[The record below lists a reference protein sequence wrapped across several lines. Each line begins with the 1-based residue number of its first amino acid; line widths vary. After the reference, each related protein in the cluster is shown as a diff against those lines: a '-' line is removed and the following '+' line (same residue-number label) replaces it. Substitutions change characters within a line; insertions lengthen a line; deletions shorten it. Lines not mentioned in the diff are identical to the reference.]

1 MKMPLETRIR
11 WSGLLVI
18 IGLAVL
24 LLSLVW
30 AHPLSFMAFLVVG
43 CPLIVGG
50 VLFFLW
56 ALAVKDGVV
65 RSNIIVILIAGL
77 LPFVAS
83 GCSGSSDRFSSTKN
97 ATPVFDPSS
106 ATARVYGTVAFEGE
120 TPKTPPMKIGSG
132 DQFCKMNAL
141 DIFKHEG
148 SLTEGGAIRNVI
160 IYVRSG
166 YEGRTYKVPE
176 QPVVLDQQRC
186 VYLPRVL
193 TLMKGQKL
201 KILNSDPT
209 FHNVHA
215 QGEGRTEFNIPQPSK
230 GAEDIQT
237 FSRAAM
243 PFRIGCDFHT
253 WMVSYAGVFE
263 HPFHTTSNNG
273 GKYELRLP
281 PGKYEIVAWHE
292 KLGEKVA
299 TLDVSENAALE
310 LNFKFDAEPRK

>member
-1 MKMPLETRIR
+1 
-11 WSGLLVI
+11 
-18 IGLAVL
+18 
-24 LLSLVW
+24 
-30 AHPLSFMAFLVVG
+30 
-43 CPLIVGG
+43 
-50 VLFFLW
+50 
-56 ALAVKDGVV
+56 
-65 RSNIIVILIAGL
+65 
-77 LPFVAS
+77 
-83 GCSGSSDRFSSTKN
+83 
-97 ATPVFDPSS
+97 
-106 ATARVYGTVAFEGE
+106 
-120 TPKTPPMKIGSG
+120 MKIGSG

-166 YEGRTYKVPE
+166 YQGRTYKVPE

-193 TLMKGQKL
+193 TLMKGQRL

-215 QGEGRTEFNIPQPSK
+215 RGRAALSSILPALK
-230 GAEDIQT
+230 GRGRHSDV
-237 FSRAAM
+237 SRAAM

-253 WMVSYAGVFE
+253 WMVSYAGVFQ

-281 PGKYEIVAWHE
+281 SGEYEIVAWHE
-292 KLGEKVA
+292 KFGEKVA
-299 TLDVSENAALE
+299 TLDVSENVRFGAGL
-310 LNFKFDAEPRK
+310 